1 MKEQYLN
8 EIELPI
14 WQDPQGDLI
23 IEKGREFCCIYFA
36 CWKDNEAA
44 EYADYIGKITFENA
58 WAVKSLDVEFYDI
71 RPKVDWQ
78 FKSSIC
84 IVENSEWL
92 DEVIG
97 IRSKY
102 YDNWT
107 RWKDREYKHYLVR
120 GHDNYFEVIAENF
133 FVEKVS
139 KKNFDRYTELL
150 ID

>member
-1 MKEQYLN
+1 MKEEYLT

-23 IEKGREFCCIYFA
+23 IEKGRDFCRVYFA
-36 CWKDNEAA
+36 CWKDDEAG
-44 EYADYIGKITFENA
+44 EYADHIGKIIFENA
-58 WAVKSLDVEFYDI
+58 WAIKSLDVEFYDI
-71 RPKVDWQ
+71 RPKIDWQ

-84 IVENSEWL
+84 TVENSKWL

-97 IRSKY
+97 MRSKY

-107 RWKDREYKHYLVR
+107 KWKNKKYKHYLVR
-120 GHDNYFEVIAENF
+120 GHDNYFEIVAENF
-133 FVEKVS
+133 TVEKVDR
-139 KKNFDRYTELL
+139 KDFDRYRELL